1 MADILIVDDEEKIGR
16 LLAAELGDEGH
27 SVTRTTSPAEA
38 LDTVRKKKPD
48 VLITDLRM
56 DGMDGISLLKE
67 SRAASPGTDVI
78 VMTAYAS
85 VETAIAALREGA
97 YDYLTKPF
105 QTEELI
111 MRVSRLEERR
121 RLQTENRALRSY
133 LSENLSEKLV
143 GDSPAMK
150 RIKEIIQGLSKSDAA
165 VLIMGESGTG
175 KELVAK
181 AVHKTS
187 SRADGP
193 FIALNCAAIPE
204 SLLES
209 ELFGYEK
216 GAFTGAV
223 RRKIGH
229 FHLADNGTLFLDE
242 IGDLPLSL
250 QAKLLRVLE
259 THVITPLGSE
269 KQTKINIRLISATNR
284 PLELAIQ
291 DGSFREDLFY
301 RLNVFPI
308 ALPPLRERRE
318 DVAGIARHFL
328 IGWGRPTQDL
338 SAEAV
343 AKLTRYDWP
352 GNIRELRNV
361 LERSTIIR
369 PAGAI
374 SADDIL
380 LTDVVRGWTGRA
392 TEADPIHNTL
402 DLNELEQR
410 AIKKALEVAA
420 GNKSEAARLLGITR
434 RALYGRLE
442 RYGID

>member
-1 MADILIVDDEEKIGR
+1 MAEIVIVDDEEKIGI

-27 SVTRTTSPAEA
+27 RVICTTSPEEA
-38 LDTVRKKKPD
+38 LRMVQDKQPD

-56 DGMDGISLLKE
+56 EGMDGIALLKQTR
-67 SRAASPGTDVI
+67 SVSPGTDVI

-105 QTEELI
+105 RTEELLLL
-111 MRVSRLEERR
+111 VSRLEERR
-121 RLQTENRALRSY
+121 RLQVENRALRSY
-133 LSENLSEKLV
+133 LSENLTEDII
-143 GDSPAMK
+143 GESPSMK
-150 RIKEIIQGLSKSDAA
+150 RIKEIIQGLSSSDAA
-165 VLIMGESGTG
+165 VLIRGESGTG

-187 SRADGP
+187 GRSDGP

-204 SLLES
+204 TLLES

-229 FHLADNGTLFLDE
+229 FQLADKGTLFLDE
-242 IGDLPLSL
+242 IGDLPPSL

-259 THVITPLGSE
+259 TYVITPLGGE
-269 KQTKINIRLISATNR
+269 KDVKIDIRLISATHR
-284 PLELAIQ
+284 PLESAIRE
-291 DGSFREDLFY
+291 GAFREDLYY

-328 IGWGRPTQDL
+328 AAWGRPPEDL
-338 SAEAV
+338 SAEAL
-343 AKLTRYDWP
+343 AKLAQYDWP

-369 PAGAI
+369 PTGTI
-374 SADDIL
+374 SENDIL
-380 LTDVVRGWTGRA
+380 LTDVVTAGSGGA
-392 TEADPIHNTL
+392 SEPDPDTF
-402 DLNELEQR
+402 DLGELEKR
-410 AIKKALEVAA
+410 AIARALAA
-420 GNKSEAARLLGITR
+420 TSGNKSEAARLLGITR

-442 RYGID
+442 RHGIE